1 MLFQGILFSLSNLI
15 FVLFLYSGLILMII
29 SGTMN
34 LEREEKVKG
43 SIAFILIGAIPI
55 VYQMISFQLYI
66 LTDDILP
73 SGLDEYEIIIFII
86 PRIISIITFGILI
99 MVLGKINIDNN
110 GKRLLISGILWLI
123 YAVNLLITSFGYIF
137 PIPVP
142 TTAAIILGIVN
153 LALMLASR
161 VFFLIYTTKI
171 EDVILLVSSIALL
184 VSTIATVTF
193 DLILTFVP

>member
-1 MLFQGILFSLSNLI
+1 
-15 FVLFLYSGLILMII
+15 
-29 SGTMN
+29 MN

-43 SIAFILIGAIPI
+43 SIVFIVIGATPI
-55 VYQMISFQLYI
+55 VYELISFQLYI
-66 LTDDILP
+66 LADDILP

-110 GKRLLISGILWLI
+110 GKMLLISGILWLI
-123 YAVNLLITSFGYIF
+123 YAVILLIISFGTIF
-137 PIPVP
+137 PIPVI
-142 TTAAIILGIVN
+142 TIVAIILGIVN
-153 LALMLASR
+153 LALMLSSR

-184 VSTIATVTF
+184 VSTIAVVTS
-193 DLILTFVP
+193 DIILTFVP

>member
-1 MLFQGILFSLSNLI
+1 
-15 FVLFLYSGLILMII
+15 MII

-110 GKRLLISGILWLI
+110 GKMLLISGILWLI

-184 VSTIATVTF
+184 VSTVAVVTS
-193 DLILTFVP
+193 DLIHTFVP